1 MSHSALLC
9 QPRKASKGCKPKS
22 KVKNKKCS
30 TVFIT
35 VLAMPFVIFNLEN
48 PLNSPFPYP
57 IVQKQKA
64 PVIGTGETGWDE
76 FGACPKPNS
85 PQASPKTH
93 ALR

>member
-1 MSHSALLC
+1 MS
-9 QPRKASKGCKPKS
+9 
-22 KVKNKKCS
+22 KNK
-30 TVFIT
+30 
-35 VLAMPFVIFNLEN
+35 
-48 PLNSPFPYP
+48 
-57 IVQKQKA
+57 KA

>member
-1 MSHSALLC
+1 M
-9 QPRKASKGCKPKS
+9 
-22 KVKNKKCS
+22 
-30 TVFIT
+30 
-35 VLAMPFVIFNLEN
+35 
-48 PLNSPFPYP
+48 P
-57 IVQKQKA
+57 IVKKQKA